1 MDQLRDFERNLESL
15 IGRPTNL
22 RPFVC
27 NGSPFDCEMFVVGL
41 NPASSMKASFWDFWH
56 PDAGFDKPAWF
67 EAYKAERMSRPLKP
81 GRTRRNPIS
90 NSRRVIE
97 WINTSLGS
105 VQALETNI
113 YSVATEEFRDL
124 DPQRRLTAPF
134 DFLLDTIKPAVIV
147 VHGTDAVSHISQK
160 GLSVPI
166 IEVSH
171 FSRGWSQRAATDLG
185 LRVRA
190 ILGR

>member
-1 MDQLRDFERNLESL
+1 MDQLGEFERNLESL
-15 IGRPTNL
+15 IGRPTSL

-27 NGSPFDCEMFVVGL
+27 NGSPFDCEIFVVGL
-41 NPASSMKASFWDFWH
+41 NPASSMKASFWDFWR
-56 PDAGFDKPAWF
+56 PGVGFDKRAWF

-81 GRTRRNPIS
+81 GHTRRNPVS

-97 WINTSLGS
+97 WINASLGS
-105 VQALETNI
+105 ARALETNI
-113 YSVATEEFRDL
+113 YPAATEEFRDL
-124 DPQRRLTAPF
+124 EQCQRFTAPF
-134 DFLLDTIKPAVIV
+134 DFLLDTIKPAVII
-147 VHGTDAVSHISQK
+147 VHGIDAVSHISQK

-166 IEVSH
+166 IAVSH

-190 ILGR
+190 ILGQ

>member
-27 NGSPFDCEMFVVGL
+27 DGSPFDCKMFVVGL

-56 PDAGFDKPAWF
+56 PGAGFDKRAWF
-67 EAYKAERMSRPLKP
+67 EAYKAERMNRPLKP
-81 GRTRRNPIS
+81 GRTRGNPIS

-105 VQALETNI
+105 VRALETNI
-113 YSVATEEFRDL
+113 YSAATEAFRDL
-124 DPQRRLTAPF
+124 EQRRRLTAPF

-190 ILGR
+190 ILDQ